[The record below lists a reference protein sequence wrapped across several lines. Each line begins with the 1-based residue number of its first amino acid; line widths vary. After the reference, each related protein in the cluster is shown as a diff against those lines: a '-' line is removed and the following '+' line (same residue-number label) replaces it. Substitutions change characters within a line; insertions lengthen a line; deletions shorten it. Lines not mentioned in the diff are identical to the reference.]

1 MAAAAAVAALGS
13 ADAFIPSPVLPVSR
27 ATRRAMSMSRLSMAA
42 TAAPKPGT
50 GKNRM
55 TETGFTTPLV
65 ERIELPGTTQGFEY
79 RVRTDLDILEKKLN
93 VAERL
98 KVEKAGLSALDEL
111 NMLAAEA
118 KSKGGAQHCDDMPS
132 VNTRLK
138 WLGLFHRDKHMPG
151 GFMWRMRCPNGSYSL
166 DQWKEILKVM
176 EHPDYQNYKG
186 KDMGEKDMWKQGAC
200 LTITTRQN
208 IQLYGIRLENMP
220 EHWEAL
226 RGAGVFSLQAGMDN
240 VRNLVGNPIAGI
252 DPEELVDTRPFCD
265 EFTAKLTNNGN
276 GNPEFANLPR
286 KFNVCYIGSKEMYE
300 HPDINDIAYLPS
312 KGPNGEMG
320 WHIEVGGLL
329 TSTLCEFAVP
339 LNAWV
344 PQDKHWELGAAILT
358 TFRDFG
364 YRYNPRTK
372 CRLMYLINDM
382 GIDGFRAEV
391 AKRYKDQTGSDLP
404 TADGI
409 TKLVP
414 ETWKRRELLGAHEQV
429 DGKNWLGLHVP
440 AGRFYAD
447 ELKELVEICDS
458 YGAGEMRM
466 TVESNLIL
474 PHIPADKIDA
484 VRAAVKAKL
493 PRITEDPATIAK
505 GSVSC
510 TGTQFCGQSKINT
523 KGNTVKFAEMMDAKF
538 DFPEG
543 KDVRVHWTGCPNTCA
558 QVQIGDI
565 GLLGT
570 NVKDSTG
577 TIVEGVDIYTGGGI
591 GQTGAIGS
599 IYKKGV
605 PITESLEEELSK
617 LLVEQ
622 FGAVPK
628 GAGGGAAVAES
639 GGFLDG
645 LKSMIGLGK

>member
-1 MAAAAAVAALGS
+1 MHTRTVMAAAAIAAIGS
-13 ADAFIPSPVLPVSR
+13 ADAFMPAPAMPANNR
-27 ATRRAMSMSRLSMAA
+27 ASRRAMPLSGLTMVAA
-42 TAAPKPGT
+42 VNKPGT

-55 TETGFTTPLV
+55 TESGFSQPLV
-65 ERIELPGTTQGFEY
+65 ERVELPGTTQGFEY
-79 RVRTDLDILEKKLN
+79 RVKSDLDPKKLN
-93 VAERL
+93 MQEKV
-98 KVEKAGLSALDEL
+98 KVEKPGLSALDEL
-111 NMLAAEA
+111 QKLADEA
-118 KSKGGAQHCDDMPS
+118 KAKGGAQHCDDQPS
-132 VNTRLK
+132 VNLRLK

-151 GFMWRMRCPNGSYSL
+151 GFMWRMRCPNGSYTMQ
-166 DQWKEILKVM
+166 QWREVLKVM

-186 KDMGEKDMWKQGAC
+186 GEHGDKDMWKQGAC

-208 IQLYGIRLENMP
+208 LQLYGIRLENVP
-220 EHWEAL
+220 EHWTAL
-226 RGAGVFSLQAGMDN
+226 RNAGIFSLQAGMDN

-252 DPEELVDTRPFCD
+252 DPEEIVDTRPFCD
-265 EFTAKLTNNGN
+265 EFTAKLTNSGN
-276 GNPEFANLPR
+276 GNPEFSNLPR

-312 KGPNGEMG
+312 KGPSGEMG
-320 WHIEVGGLL
+320 WHVEVGGLL

-344 PQDKHWELGAAILT
+344 PQDKHWEVGAAILT

-372 CRLMYLINDM
+372 CRLMFMIDDM
-382 GIDGFRAEV
+382 GIDAFRAEV
-391 AKRYKDQTGSDLP
+391 AKRYKEQTGSELQ

-409 TKLVP
+409 TNLVP
-414 ETWKRRELLGAHEQV
+414 KEWKRRDLLGAHKQT

-447 ELKELVEICDS
+447 ELKDLLDIMDTYAATEL
-458 YGAGEMRM
+458 RM

-474 PHIPADKIDA
+474 PHIPDDKLDS
-484 VRAAVKAKL
+484 VRSAIKSKL
-493 PRITEDPATIAK
+493 PRFSENPATISK

-565 GLLGT
+565 GLLGAT
-570 NVKDSTG
+570 GKDSSG
-577 TIVEGVDIYTGGGI
+577 KVVECVDIYTGGGI
-591 GQTGAIGS
+591 GQTSAIGT
-599 IYKKGV
+599 IYKKAV
-605 PITESLEEELSK
+605 PIDEQLEEVMSE
-617 LLVEQ
+617 LLVAQ
-622 FGAVPK
+622 YGAVPK
-628 GAGGGAAVAES
+628 GGGGGGKRAAVAS
-639 GGFLDG
+639 F
-645 LKSMIGLGK
+645 IGNLFGSSK